1 MKRLIS
7 IALALTLPLIATAE
21 LALAS
26 WVPNRW
32 LPQGELRLYNE
43 AAGPRIEIILHTR
56 FLDRVIRTIE
66 QKERANWGN
75 HPEASRYLTALA
87 KARRDPAL
95 QRTDAR
101 ENLVIE
107 LIGSTE
113 GQVRFLTAAV
123 ATGSG
128 TPGLRLEKPDL
139 LASYT
144 PDPTYLRANMA
155 RILMDQLGL
164 SREEAAKR
172 LDGNKDKN
180 HDD

>member
-1 MKRLIS
+1 MKHPIFIGL
-7 IALALTLPLIATAE
+7 ALALPLVATAE

-43 AAGPRIEIILHTR
+43 AAGPRIEIVLHTR

-75 HPEASRYLTALA
+75 HPEAGRYLAALA
-87 KARRDPAL
+87 QARRDPAL
-95 QRTDAR
+95 MRTDTR
-101 ENLVIE
+101 ENFVIE
-107 LIGSTE
+107 FIGSAE

-128 TPGLRLEKPDL
+128 TPGLRLEKPAP

-144 PDPTYLRANMA
+144 PDPTYLRENMA

-172 LDGNKDKN
+172 LAGNKEKN
-180 HDD
+180 LGD